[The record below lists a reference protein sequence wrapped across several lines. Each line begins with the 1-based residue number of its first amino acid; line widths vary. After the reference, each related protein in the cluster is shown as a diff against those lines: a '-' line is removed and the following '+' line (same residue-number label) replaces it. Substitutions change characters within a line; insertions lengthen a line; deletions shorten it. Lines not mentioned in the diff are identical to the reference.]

1 MNLILLD
8 DADFTAAPDPDSA
21 PGSGQRVVL
30 RGRRLAHV
38 RQVCRAR
45 VGDRLRVGRTGG
57 DVGEGRVLRLTPDEI
72 ELEVVLD
79 RAPPP
84 PALVALVLALP
95 RPPSLRKVLQQATAM
110 GVKRIA
116 LIASRRVEKS
126 YWQSHA
132 LEPAAVEQQLRLGL
146 EQARDTRL
154 PEVSLHPRFRP
165 FAEDDLPRLLD
176 GSLGLLADPDAAKP
190 CPRGPVGSTG
200 RITLIVGPE
209 GGFIPFELD
218 LLRAQGVEAVGL
230 GPRVLRVETAVVALL
245 ARLAP

>member
-8 DADFTAAPDPDSA
+8 DADFDSRLD
-21 PGSGQRVVL
+21 SGNRVVL

-38 RQVCRAR
+38 REVCRAQ
-45 VGDRLRVGRTGG
+45 VGDRLRVGRIGG
-57 DVGEGRVLRLTPDEI
+57 DVGEGRVVRMTPDEI

-79 RAPPP
+79 HAPPP
-84 PALVALVLALP
+84 PAAAGLVVALP
-95 RPPSLRKVLQQATAM
+95 RPPSLRKVLQQATAL

-132 LEPAAVEQQLRLGL
+132 LDPAALEQQLRLGL
-146 EQARDTRL
+146 EQARDTVL

-165 FAEDDLPRLLD
+165 FVEDVLPGLLD
-176 GSLGLLADPDAAKP
+176 RSRGLLADPDAQRP
-190 CPRGPVGSTG
+190 CPQAPPGPV
-200 RITLIVGPE
+200 TLIVGPE
-209 GGFIPFELD
+209 GGFIRFELD
-218 LLRAQGVEAVGL
+218 LLRAAGVEAVGL

>member
-1 MNLILLD
+1 VNLILLD
-8 DADFTAAPDPDSA
+8 ASDFAPEADPDPGA
-21 PGSGQRVVL
+21 ARRVVL

-38 RQVCRAR
+38 REICRTA

-57 DVGEGRVLRLTPDEI
+57 DVGEARVLRLTEDEL

-79 RAPPP
+79 RPP
-84 PALVALVLALP
+84 PAPVPIDLVLALP

-132 LEPAAVEQQLRLGL
+132 LEPAAVEDQLRLGL
-146 EQARDTRL
+146 EQARDTVL
-154 PEVSLHPRFRP
+154 PEVSLHRRFRP
-165 FAEDDLPRLLD
+165 FAEDDLPRLLE
-176 GSLGLLADPDAAKP
+176 SSTGLLADPEASET
-190 CPRGPVGSTG
+190 CPRGQVPTRRV
-200 RITLIVGPE
+200 TLVVGPE
-209 GGFIPFELD
+209 GGFIPFERD
-218 LLRAQGVEAVGL
+218 LLLAQGMRAVGL